1 MGNAT
6 FWFDA
11 DAEVRR
17 HGYQTGLETPVVH
30 AVNHECY
37 EIASYYQVYKG
48 LVYELT
54 RKHSAWVLQS
64 QG

>member
-37 EIASYYQVYKG
+37 EI
-48 LVYELT
+48 
-54 RKHSAWVLQS
+54 VLFTIDS
-64 QG
+64 KEC

>member
-1 MGNAT
+1 MVNAT

-37 EIASYYQVYKG
+37 ETVLNLKD

>member
-1 MGNAT
+1 VVNAT

-30 AVNHECY
+30 AVNQECY
-37 EIASYYQVYKG
+37 EIVPNYVRV
-48 LVYELT
+48 LIYELT